1 MDVLVHPLLRLIE
14 LRRQIS
20 TILIVIKYMLVQYF
34 TVEMAIKK
42 KDLVAVM
49 SNLILGIEGQK
60 LKLLVICFFS

>member
-20 TILIVIKYMLVQYF
+20 TIPIVIKYMLAQYF

-60 LKLLVICFFS
+60 LKLLVICFFN